1 MHKTR
6 SKANGANEL
15 YTPHNGRSRAFS
27 RSAPF
32 IFTYLLTYLI
42 PRINCTSGS
51 RSASLQNGPCTPT
64 TQEGLKKKTIMQK
77 N

>member
-6 SKANGANEL
+6 SKANGDNGL
-15 YTPHNGRSRAFS
+15 YTPHNGRPRAFS
-27 RSAPF
+27 RSVPYF
-32 IFTYLLTYLI
+32 LYLLTYLS
-42 PRINCTSGS
+42 PSINCTPWS

-64 TQEGLKKKTIMQK
+64 AQEGLKKKIIMQK

>member
-6 SKANGANEL
+6 SKANGHNEL
-15 YTPHNGRSRAFS
+15 YTPHNGRPLCILLERLLL
-27 RSAPF
+27 P
-32 IFTYLLTYLI
+32 LLTYLI
-42 PRINCTSGS
+42 PRINCTHGS

-64 TQEGLKKKTIMQK
+64 TQQGLKKKIVMHE

>member
-6 SKANGANEL
+6 SKAHGDNEL
-15 YTPHNGRSRAFS
+15 YTPHNGR
-27 RSAPF
+27 PF
-32 IFTYLLTYLI
+32 CILPERLLLPLLTYLI
-42 PRINCTSGS
+42 PRINCTPGS

-64 TQEGLKKKTIMQK
+64 TQQGLKKKIIMHK

>member
-6 SKANGANEL
+6 SKAHGDNEL
-15 YTPHNGRSRAFS
+15 YTYSTQGSASRILPERPLF
-27 RSAPF
+27 P
-32 IFTYLLTYLI
+32 LLTYLI
-42 PRINCTSGS
+42 PRINCTPGS